1 MYEDL
6 KNVNIDLIP
15 PGFKTPF
22 RGDKIQK
29 CGDDGFLC
37 EVRLKVEVETVLVT
51 GLCMVKDYSIK
62 YCWDFSPPPSF
73 HIHANIAKYSTYLG
87 LCTGEGA

>member
-1 MYEDL
+1 MKVNPVYMYEDL
-6 KNVNIDLIP
+6 KDVNIDLIP

-51 GLCMVKDYSIK
+51 LVCLWSKII
-62 YCWDFSPPPSF
+62 P
-73 HIHANIAKYSTYLG
+73 
-87 LCTGEGA
+87 

>member
-1 MYEDL
+1 MKVNPVYMYEDL

-29 CGDDGFLC
+29 CGDMAC
-37 EVRLKVEVETVLVT
+37 
-51 GLCMVKDYSIK
+51 
-62 YCWDFSPPPSF
+62 
-73 HIHANIAKYSTYLG
+73 IARNVINVSDIIVSSDQDVDMIDTFERI
-87 LCTGEGA
+87 CCNQR

>member
-1 MYEDL
+1 MKVNPVYMYEDL

-51 GLCMVKDYSIK
+51 GLFMVRDYSIK
-62 YCWDFSPPPSF
+62 YCWDFCHPLPPSLASF
-73 HIHANIAKYSTYLG
+73 CHSW
-87 LCTGEGA
+87 